1 MSNVI
6 EPADYSARSRLPE
19 APDLYKLPPTLGGH
33 SSMAGSPGSDGMG
46 SRLYALLGA
55 LLAAGTFLASGAAAQ
70 APNPCTPPSG
80 DTGFAEIGVNLNAGT
95 FDRILPFDVPIRLCG
110 TVPAG
115 STDVTVQY
123 AVSKTAN
130 LSVDADCR
138 LLAPAGAQWLP
149 AAPIAGRLDGTTFRV
164 ILPPLDADRYYSF
177 CFRRRAQIPPDVAA
191 AFRPKA
197 REVLDQELA
206 QVITGDLSAEQ
217 SLKLRT
223 DLYHRLL
230 EAAGADVAVVKG
242 TVFDTTPG
250 YDELRGT
257 GKFHSLVQG
266 VLDPQRRRDRIV
278 EGAARTG
285 IPPLSEQQESLHQ
298 TLKMVADNP
307 ALPRLLAQI
316 EEAAQTQPGVRQ
328 MLASR
333 DLTAAMAMVRA
344 DDEHLFLTAFGRAA
358 GAPPPNLEDPDQAAS
373 LAASYAAS
381 SQALTALSGLARKAI
396 AAPPAIPLETPVSPN
411 DARALHAL
419 IDPATGALPRAANLA
434 FALSGLAENLQT
446 ALIERSAAL
455 DQLADK
461 VRIEAAGVGVVDGS
475 TTGNFATSQTNYISA
490 DAGLVFAPELKT
502 GVTYVG
508 MNFYW
513 RPVNKDANLSQLGNF
528 RQTFTRRFSNT
539 LGLTVQSLADGGS
552 GTAQTRKDLFGS
564 QSLILGAG
572 VRITNSFRFSGGAV
586 VFRKRDRNPLVSS
599 YSLTTTYYLS
609 LSFDLNVAKAFQ
621 GGLGG
626 LF

>member
-1 MSNVI
+1 
-6 EPADYSARSRLPE
+6 
-19 APDLYKLPPTLGGH
+19 
-33 SSMAGSPGSDGMG
+33 MG
-46 SRLYALLGA
+46 SRLYALLGVF
-55 LLAAGTFLASGAAAQ
+55 LAAGTFLASGAAAQ

-80 DTGFAEIGVNLNAGT
+80 DTGFAEVGVNLNAGT
-95 FDRILPFDVPIRLCG
+95 FDRLLPFDVPVRICG

-115 STDVTVQY
+115 STDVSLQY

-130 LSVDADCR
+130 LSVDANCN

-149 AAPIAGRLDGTTFRV
+149 ATPIAGRLDGTTFRV
-164 ILPPLDADRYYSF
+164 ILPPLEADRYYSF
-177 CFRRRAQIPPDVAA
+177 CFRRHAQLPADVAA
-191 AFRPKA
+191 AFKPKA
-197 REVLDQELA
+197 REVLDQGLA
-206 QVITGDLSAEQ
+206 KVTTGDLTAEE

-230 EAAGADVAVVKG
+230 EAAGADVAVVQG
-242 TVFDTTPG
+242 TVFDTNPG

-257 GKFHSLVQG
+257 GKFHGLVQG

-278 EGAARTG
+278 EGVARSG
-285 IPPLSEQQESLHQ
+285 IPPLSEQQESFHQ
-298 TLKMVADNP
+298 TLKSVAANQP
-307 ALPRLLAQI
+307 LQRLLAQI
-316 EEAAQTQPGVRQ
+316 EAAAPTQPGVSQ
-328 MLASR
+328 MLAGR
-333 DLTAAMAMVRA
+333 DLTAAIALARA
-344 DDEHLFLTAFGRAA
+344 DDEHLFLTAFGRDP

-381 SQALTALSGLARKAI
+381 SQALSALAGLVRKALDTPK
-396 AAPPAIPLETPVSPN
+396 AVALETPVSPD
-411 DARALHAL
+411 DAKALREL
-419 IDPATGALPRAANLA
+419 IDPAKGALPRAANLA

-446 ALIERSAAL
+446 ALVERSSAL
-455 DQLADK
+455 DQLADRVK
-461 VRIEAAGVGVVDGS
+461 IEALGVGVVDGS
-475 TTGNFATSQTNYISA
+475 TTGNLATSQTNYISA

-552 GTAQTRKDLFGS
+552 GAAQTRKDLFGS
-564 QSLILGAG
+564 QSLVLGAG

-586 VFRKRDRNPLVSS
+586 VFRKKDRNPLVSN

>member
-1 MSNVI
+1 M
-6 EPADYSARSRLPE
+6 
-19 APDLYKLPPTLGGH
+19 T
-33 SSMAGSPGSDGMG
+33 
-46 SRLYALLGA
+46 
-55 LLAAGTFLASGAAAQ
+55 
-70 APNPCTPPSG
+70 
-80 DTGFAEIGVNLNAGT
+80 
-95 FDRILPFDVPIRLCG
+95 
-110 TVPAG
+110 
-115 STDVTVQY
+115 
-123 AVSKTAN
+123 
-130 LSVDADCR
+130 
-138 LLAPAGAQWLP
+138 
-149 AAPIAGRLDGTTFRV
+149 
-164 ILPPLDADRYYSF
+164 
-177 CFRRRAQIPPDVAA
+177 
-191 AFRPKA
+191 
-197 REVLDQELA
+197 
-206 QVITGDLSAEQ
+206 TGDLTAEE

-230 EAAGADVAVVKG
+230 EAAGADVAVVQG
-242 TVFDTTPG
+242 TVFDTSPG

-257 GKFHSLVQG
+257 GKFHGLVQG

-278 EGAARTG
+278 EGVARSG
-285 IPPLSEQQESLHQ
+285 IPPLSEQQESFHQ
-298 TLKMVADNP
+298 TLKSVADNQP
-307 ALPRLLAQI
+307 LQRLLAQI
-316 EEAAQTQPGVRQ
+316 EAAAPTQPGVRQ
-328 MLASR
+328 MLAGR
-333 DLTAAMAMVRA
+333 DLTAAMALARA
-344 DDEHLFLTAFGRAA
+344 DDEHLFLTAFGRDP

-381 SQALTALSGLARKAI
+381 SQALSALAGLVRKAI
-396 AAPPAIPLETPVSPN
+396 DTPKAVALETPVSPD
-411 DARALHAL
+411 DAKALREL
-419 IDPATGALPRAANLA
+419 IDPAKGALPRAANLA

-446 ALIERSAAL
+446 ALVERSSAL
-455 DQLADK
+455 DQLADRVK
-461 VRIEAAGVGVVDGS
+461 IEALGVEVVDGS
-475 TTGNFATSQTNYISA
+475 TTGNLATSQTNYISA

-552 GTAQTRKDLFGS
+552 GAAQTRKDLFGS
-564 QSLILGAG
+564 QSLVLGAG

-586 VFRKRDRNPLVSS
+586 VFRKKDRNPLVSN

>member
-1 MSNVI
+1 MAAPPHSDGKGR
-6 EPADYSARSRLPE
+6 PRSLARSS
-19 APDLYKLPPTLGGH
+19 AVATTVLGV
-33 SSMAGSPGSDGMG
+33 
-46 SRLYALLGA
+46 
-55 LLAAGTFLASGAAAQ
+55 LLASAATAQ
-70 APNPCTPPSG
+70 PPNPCTPPSG

-95 FDRILPFDVPIRLCG
+95 FDRVLPFDVPIRICG
-110 TVPAG
+110 AVPAG
-115 STDVTVQY
+115 STNVSVQY

-130 LSVDADCR
+130 LSVDANCN

-149 AAPIAGRLDGTTFRV
+149 ATPISGRLDGTTFRV

-191 AFRPKA
+191 AFKPKA
-197 REVLDQELA
+197 REVLDQGLA
-206 QVITGDLSAEQ
+206 QVTSGDLTAEQ
-217 SLKLRT
+217 SQKLRVQ
-223 DLYHRLL
+223 LYQGLL
-230 EAAGADVAVVKG
+230 DAAGADVAVVQG

-257 GKFHSLVQG
+257 GKFHGLVQS

-278 EGAARTG
+278 EGNARTG
-285 IPPLSEQQESLHQ
+285 IPPLSEQQLALQQALQAVPGSKALSDLLTRIEAEAPTTPSL
-298 TLKMVADNP
+298 
-307 ALPRLLAQI
+307 R
-316 EEAAQTQPGVRQ
+316 E
-328 MLASR
+328 MLAGR
-333 DLTAAMAMVRA
+333 DLTAGVALAHA
-344 DDEHLFLTAFGRAA
+344 DDEHLFLAAFGREP

-373 LAASYAAS
+373 LANSYAAS
-381 SQALTALSGLARKAI
+381 SQALSALAGLVRKAI
-396 AAPPAIPLETPVSPN
+396 QMPPAIPLQTPLSAD
-411 DARALHAL
+411 DAKALGDL
-419 IDPATGALPRAANLA
+419 VDPAKGALPRAANLA

-446 ALIERSAAL
+446 ALVERSAAL

-461 VRIEAAGVGVVDGS
+461 VKLEVAGVEVVDGS

-490 DAGLVFAPELKT
+490 DAGLVFAPTLKQ

-552 GTAQTRKDLFGS
+552 GAAQTRQDLFGS
-564 QSLILGAG
+564 QSLVLGAG

-586 VFRKRDRNPLVSS
+586 VFRKKDRNPLVSS
-599 YSLTTTYYLS
+599 YSLATTYYLS